1 LDERFPGVQQLHVSD
16 EQKQYTSFNNSKQ
29 EYWQS
34 SPMRIMASKS
44 DGHCNNTGQNADI
57 ETLPLRH
64 LSCANFAVKVEAL
77 ASARSGYKKVH
88 L

>member
-1 LDERFPGVQQLHVSD
+1 
-16 EQKQYTSFNNSKQ
+16 
-29 EYWQS
+29 
-34 SPMRIMASKS
+34 MRIMASKS